1 MEKQMKA
8 MLIHKYGQKNMQLE
22 NVPIPEI
29 SGDDVLVEIHA
40 ASINPVDF
48 KIRDG
53 KLKPLINYKMPLILG
68 NDFSGTVIKTG
79 KNVTKFK
86 AGDSV
91 YGRPRKS
98 RIGTFAE
105 YIAIHEDDIAFKP
118 ENLTFEEA
126 ASVPLV
132 GLTTYQA
139 FHEILNLKPNDKI
152 LIQAGSGGIGTFAIQ
167 LAKEMGAYVATTA
180 SSAGKDLVESL
191 GADKVINY
199 REENFEEVLADY
211 DYVYDTLGGDAL
223 VNSFQILKAGGKI
236 VSISDLPNGRFG
248 KENNYPFWKT
258 IAFSLISR
266 KLTKLEKQ
274 YQVQYNFLFMKPS
287 GEQLNKIK
295 ELIEAE
301 KIKPLIDR
309 VIPFEDAQ
317 KAMEY
322 SESGRA
328 KGKIVIKIK

>member
-1 MEKQMKA
+1 MKNQMKA
-8 MLIHKYGQKNMQLE
+8 MLIHKYGQKNVEIE
-22 NVPIPEI
+22 NVPMPEV
-29 SGDDVLVEIHA
+29 SSNDVLAEIHA

-53 KLKPLINYKMPLILG
+53 KLRPLINYKMPLILG

-86 AGDSV
+86 AGDPV

-105 YIAIHEDDIAFKP
+105 YIAIHEDDIALKP

-126 ASVPLV
+126 AAVPLV

-139 FHEILNLKPNDKI
+139 FHDILNLQPKDKI

-167 LAKEMGAYVATTA
+167 LAKQMEAYVATTA
-180 SSAGKDLVESL
+180 SNAGKDLVESL

-199 REENFEEVLADY
+199 QEEKFEEKLADY
-211 DYVYDTLGGDAL
+211 DYVYDTLGGDSL
-223 VNSFQILKAGGKI
+223 INSFKILKPGGKI
-236 VSISDLPNGRFG
+236 VSISDVPNARFG

-258 IAFSLISR
+258 LAFKLISR

-301 KIKPLIDR
+301 KIKPLIDQ
-309 VIPFEDAQ
+309 IFPFEDTQ

-322 SESGRA
+322 SETGRA
-328 KGKIVIKIK
+328 KGKIIVKIK

>member
-1 MEKQMKA
+1 MKA
-8 MLIHKYGQKNMQLE
+8 MLIHKYGQKNLQLE

-29 SGDDVLVEIHA
+29 SSNDVLVEIHT

-53 KLKPLINYKMPLILG
+53 KLRPLINYKMPLILG

-79 KNVTKFK
+79 KNVTEFK
-86 AGDSV
+86 TGDPV

-98 RIGTFAE
+98 RMGTFAE
-105 YIAIHEDDIAFKP
+105 YISVHEDDIAIKP
-118 ENLTFEEA
+118 ANLTFEEA
-126 ASVPLV
+126 AAVPLV

-139 FHEILNLKPNDKI
+139 FHDILDLQPKDKI
-152 LIQAGSGGIGTFAIQ
+152 LIHAGSGGIGTFAIQ

-180 SSAGKDLVESL
+180 SNAGKDLVESL

-199 REENFEEVLADY
+199 REERFEEKLTAY
-211 DYVYDTLGGDAL
+211 DYVYDTLGGAPL
-223 VNSFQILKAGGKI
+223 RNSFKILKPGGKI
-236 VSISDLPNGRFG
+236 VSISDVPNARFG
-248 KENNYPFWKT
+248 KENNFPFWKT
-258 IAFSLISR
+258 IAFRLISR
-266 KLTKLEKQ
+266 NLTKLEKQ

-301 KIKPLIDR
+301 KIKPLIDQ
-309 VIPFEDAQ
+309 VIPFEDTQ

-322 SESGRA
+322 SETGRA
-328 KGKIVIKIK
+328 KGKIIIKIK